1 MDQEQKRRENLYRK
15 FRELASSGEI
25 PSNFDENDLVDIY
38 DYANDSYDEAVQLQV
53 IFAAVRYFPDS
64 DELMQRRAYFLLEN
78 L

>member
-38 DYANDSYDEAVQLQV
+38 DYANDSYDEAVQLQA

-64 DELMQRRAYFLLEN
+64 DELMQRRAYFLL
-78 L
+78 